1 MSYLERIYKASVNL
15 KMNYVFYVMYI
26 MFLVA
31 ACVSVAEESDLDDW
45 ISLVTNGALA
55 VTSIYA
61 YTMKRFDLTTI
72 SLFAMCSSIVWHS
85 SGKYKQIDSF
95 VSRYIAYYAFGT
107 SAFPVTVIGP
117 AMLFVTVLTSYEE
130 EFDEMYI
137 FIPLVCLLIWYR
149 WKNDTLSKNITLAI
163 IVGVLGILCYRNTAW
178 HSMWHVLGAIS
189 VALTMETPERQA
201 RFYVKNTPV
210 V

>member
-1 MSYLERIYKASVNL
+1 
-15 KMNYVFYVMYI
+15 MNYIYVIMYS
-26 MFLVA
+26 MFFIAAVVA
-31 ACVSVAEESDLDDW
+31 VVEESDSDDW

-61 YTMKRFDLTTI
+61 YTMKRYDLTMIT
-72 SLFAMCSSIVWHS
+72 LFSMCSSIVWHS

-107 SAFPVTVIGP
+107 SASPAAIIGP
-117 AMLFVTVLTSYEE
+117 AMLFVTVLTTYEV

-137 FIPLVCLLIWYR
+137 FIPLVCLLVLYR
-149 WKNDTLSKNITLAI
+149 WVNDTLSRNIVAAI
-163 IVGVLGILCYRNTAW
+163 VVGVLGIVCYRNPSW
-178 HSMWHVLGAIS
+178 HSMWHVLGAIA

-201 RFYVKNTPV
+201 RFYVKNTPAYP
-210 V
+210 

>member
-1 MSYLERIYKASVNL
+1 MKYIY
-15 KMNYVFYVMYI
+15 YI
-26 MFLVA
+26 MYGMFFIAAVVA
-31 ACVSVAEESDLDDW
+31 VVEESDLDDW

-61 YTMKRFDLTTI
+61 YTMKRFDLTMIT
-72 SLFAMCSSIVWHS
+72 LFSMCSSIVWHS

-107 SAFPVTVIGP
+107 SAFPVAIIGP
-117 AMLFVTVLTSYEE
+117 AMLFVTVLTTYEV

-137 FIPLVCLLIWYR
+137 FIPLVCLLVWYR
-149 WKNDTLSKNITLAI
+149 WENDTLSRNIVAAI
-163 IVGVLGILCYRNTAW
+163 IVGVLGIVCYRNPAW

-201 RFYVKNTPV
+201 RFYIKNTPV
-210 V
+210 YP

>member
-1 MSYLERIYKASVNL
+1 
-15 KMNYVFYVMYI
+15 MNYIYVIMYS
-26 MFLVA
+26 MFFIAAVVA
-31 ACVSVAEESDLDDW
+31 VVEESDLDDW

-61 YTMKRFDLTTI
+61 YTMKRYDLTMIT
-72 SLFAMCSSIVWHS
+72 LFSMCSSIVWHS

-107 SAFPVTVIGP
+107 SAFPAAIIGP
-117 AMLFVTVLTSYEE
+117 AMLFITVLTIYEV

-137 FIPLVCLLIWYR
+137 FIPLVCLLVLYR
-149 WKNDTLSKNITLAI
+149 WKNDTLSRNIVAAI
-163 IVGVLGILCYRNTAW
+163 VVGVLGIVCYRNPEW
-178 HSMWHVLGAIS
+178 HSMWHVLGAIA

-201 RFYVKNTPV
+201 RFYVKNTPAYP
-210 V
+210 